1 MANQKKLRLG
11 ILISGGGTTF
21 LNVHER
27 INAGTLDAEIACV
40 ISSRKK
46 AFGLERARKLGYPD
60 YSVNYRKL
68 GDDQA
73 ASAAIQ
79 EILAEHRVDLVV
91 LAGFLRVFLPG
102 ETYANRCIN
111 IHPSLI
117 PAFCGQGFY
126 GAKVHEAVYRRG
138 CRVSGCT
145 VHMVNDHY
153 DEGPIIA
160 QQSVAL
166 ADGDDAAEIQRKVFA
181 AECETL
187 PRVVQWFAEGRIQ
200 VENGRVSVKQV

>member
-1 MANQKKLRLG
+1 MNHNKLRLG
-11 ILISGGGTTF
+11 ILLSGGGTTF
-21 LNVHER
+21 LNLHER
-27 INAGTLDAEIACV
+27 INAGRLDAEIACV
-40 ISSRKK
+40 VGSRKK

-60 YSVNYRKL
+60 YAVNYRKC
-68 GDDQA
+68 GDDA
-73 ASAAIQ
+73 SASAAIHT
-79 EILAEHRVDLVV
+79 ILDEYKVDLVV

-102 ETYANRCIN
+102 DRYRNRCIN

-126 GAKVHEAVYRRG
+126 GTKVHEAVYQRG

-160 QQSVAL
+160 QQSVTL
-166 ADGDDAAEIQRKVFA
+166 AEGDDAADIQRKVFA

-187 PRVVQWFAEGRIQ
+187 PRVVQWFAEDRIR
-200 VENGRVSVKQV
+200 VESGRVVVRKG